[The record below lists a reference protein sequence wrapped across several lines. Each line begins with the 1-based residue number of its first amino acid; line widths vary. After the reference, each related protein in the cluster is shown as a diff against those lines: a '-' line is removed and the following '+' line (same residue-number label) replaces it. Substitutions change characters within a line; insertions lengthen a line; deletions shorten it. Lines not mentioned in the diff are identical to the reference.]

1 MLVHM
6 PETAG
11 QDERAVGLFKVN
23 LEARILELAAISF
36 SRRSSI
42 ALSTSLPEYISAVC
56 RWKDM
61 PINRARNPELHH
73 SFAIPAISLVHSAI
87 LNLSLEYNFLLS
99 HVRLSSESMN
109 YRVAAELLRH
119 SGGL

>member
-36 SRRSSI
+36 SMRSSI
-42 ALSTSLPEYISAVC
+42 SLSTSLPEYISAVC

-61 PINRARNPELHH
+61 PINRARNPELDH
-73 SFAIPAISLVHSAI
+73 SFAIPAVPLVHSAI

-109 YRVAAELLRH
+109 
-119 SGGL
+119 